1 MSPNKSVF
9 SKKKIILGITASIA
23 AYKAASICSKLTAMD
38 AEVIPVMTPNA
49 LNFITPLTLSSI
61 SGNKT
66 IVDQFENQEK
76 IYHISLSHSADAFL
90 IAPASIDV
98 ISKLSYG
105 IGDNFLTTSA
115 ISATCP
121 VLVAPAMN
129 ESMYLDS
136 VIQKNINHLKESG
149 KYFFVGPASGKLACG
164 EEGLGRMEDEDV
176 IIERLG
182 ELLKY
187 NSDLEGKKILITA
200 GGTKEFIDPVR
211 YISNKSS
218 GKMGYALAGEAYF
231 RGAKKVILISAA
243 VNLVQPFGV
252 EIKYTGSTADMK
264 KALLEY
270 LEDSNII
277 IMAAAVSDIV
287 PLKKYDFKLKKKDD
301 ILSKIKF
308 KENENI
314 LELLAEKKKKG
325 QYLVGFA
332 AETDYSVEAVKEKLK
347 GRNID
352 MIVGNDISVEG
363 SGMDSDYNEVD
374 LIRQDGYVKKL
385 ARDKKRIIARGIWDE
400 IIKNLNTVKNR

>member
-1 MSPNKSVF
+1 MSLNKSVF
-9 SKKKIILGITASIA
+9 LKKKIVLGITASIA
-23 AYKAASICSKLTAMD
+23 AYKAASICSRLTGMGA
-38 AEVIPVMTPNA
+38 VVVPVMTPNA
-49 LNFITPLTLSSI
+49 LNFITPITLSSI

-66 IVDQFENQEK
+66 IVDQFTNQKK
-76 IYHISLSHSADAFL
+76 IYHISLSHSADIFL
-90 IAPASIDV
+90 IAPASADT

-115 ISATCP
+115 ISAVCP

-129 ESMYLDS
+129 ESMYLDP
-136 VIQKNINHLKESG
+136 VIQKNIKRLKESG
-149 KYFFVGPASGKLACG
+149 KYFFVGPKSGRLACG
-164 EEGLGRMEDEDV
+164 EEGLGRMEDEDI

-182 ELLKY
+182 ELIRY
-187 NSDLEGKKILITA
+187 NSDLKGKKILITA
-200 GGTKEFIDPVR
+200 GGTREFIDSVR

-218 GKMGYALAGEAYF
+218 GKMGYALAEEAYF

-243 VNLVQPFGV
+243 GNLAPPYGV
-252 EIKYTGSTADMK
+252 KIEYAPDTAEMK

-270 LEDSNII
+270 LNGSNII
-277 IMAAAVSDIV
+277 IMAAAVSDIIPV
-287 PLKKYDFKLKKKDD
+287 KKYDFKLKKKDD
-301 ILSKIKF
+301 ILSRIRF

-332 AETDYSVEAVKEKLK
+332 AESDYSVEAVMEKVK

-352 MIVGNDISVEG
+352 MIVGNDISREG
-363 SGMDSDYNEVD
+363 IGMESDYNEVD
-374 LIRQDGYVKKL
+374 IIRQDGSVKKL

-400 IIKNLNTVKNR
+400 IIKSLVEL

>member
-1 MSPNKSVF
+1 MSLNKSVF
-9 SKKKIILGITASIA
+9 LKKKIVLGITASIA
-23 AYKAASICSKLTAMD
+23 AYKAASICSRLTGMG
-38 AEVIPVMTPNA
+38 AEVVPVMTPNA
-49 LNFITPLTLSSI
+49 LNFITPITLSSI

-66 IVDQFENQEK
+66 IVDQFTNQKK
-76 IYHISLSHSADAFL
+76 IYHISLSHSADIFL
-90 IAPASIDV
+90 IAPASADT

-115 ISATCP
+115 ISAACP

-129 ESMYLDS
+129 ESMYLDP
-136 VIQKNINHLKESG
+136 VIQKNIKQLKESG
-149 KYFFVGPASGKLACG
+149 KYFFVGPKSGRLACG
-164 EEGLGRMEDEDV
+164 EEGLGRMEDEDI

-187 NSDLEGKKILITA
+187 NSDLKGKKVLITA
-200 GGTKEFIDPVR
+200 GGTREFIDSVR

-218 GKMGYALAGEAYF
+218 GKMGYTLAEEAYF

-243 VNLVQPFGV
+243 GNLAPPYGV
-252 EIKYTGSTADMK
+252 KIEYAPDTAEMK

-270 LEDSNII
+270 LNGSNII
-277 IMAAAVSDIV
+277 IMAAAVSDIIPV
-287 PLKKYDFKLKKKDD
+287 KKYDFKLKKKDD
-301 ILSKIKF
+301 ILSRIRF

-332 AETDYSVEAVKEKLK
+332 AESDYSVEAVMEKVK

-352 MIVGNDISVEG
+352 MIVGNDISREG
-363 SGMDSDYNEVD
+363 IGMESDYNEVD
-374 LIRQDGYVKKL
+374 IIRQDGSVKKL

-400 IIKNLNTVKNR
+400 IIKSLVEL